1 METRKVL
8 FYFVNREKM
17 SIFAGDFQTLLKTIL
32 KTVYIM
38 SNNIY
43 LKKGLD
49 LPICG
54 TAAQNT
60 KKVITPD
67 VVAVKPTDFRGLV
80 PRLLVREGDKV
91 LAGTPVLA
99 DKMSQNILF
108 ASPVSGTVAEVVR
121 GEKRKLLEVRIK
133 ADEKQEYVDF
143 GVKKVSEMTAAQIKD
158 ALLEAGL
165 WPAITQRPYGIIANP
180 AIKPKAIFVSS
191 FSTAPLAAN
200 PEYALREDLEHIQTA
215 INALGK
221 LTDGGVHF
229 SLNSENYSGTPFH
242 KVENVIQH
250 TFTGKHPAGNVGV
263 QIHHIS
269 PIRKGE
275 TVWTVSLL
283 MLAAIGK
290 LFNTG
295 KYDVRRK
302 IAVTGPKAIN
312 PAYVE
317 GYPGIAIKDVKEFY
331 DASEDLRYVSGDVLT
346 GTNVGADGFLGFFD
360 NQITILEEGDKY
372 ELLGWAKP
380 CRPKLFSASRTYFS
394 WLTPKKRYDMDTNLH
409 GGPRAFVVNDVYS
422 KVLPMELYPVH
433 LLKACLANNIDD
445 MEKFGIYEVLE
456 EDLALCEYVCPSKIY
471 IQQIITD
478 GIALMLKEMC

>member
-1 METRKVL
+1 
-8 FYFVNREKM
+8 
-17 SIFAGDFQTLLKTIL
+17 
-32 KTVYIM
+32 M

-49 LPICG
+49 LPING
-54 TAAQNT
+54 TAAQST
-60 KKVITPD
+60 KKVIVPD

-80 PRLLVREGDKV
+80 PKLLVREGDKV

-99 DKMSQNILF
+99 EKMSQNILF

-133 ADEKQEYVDF
+133 ADANQEYVDF
-143 GVKKVSEMTAAQIKD
+143 GVKKVAELSAEQIRE
-158 ALLEAGL
+158 ALLAAGL

-180 AIKPKAIFVSS
+180 ETKPKAIFVSA

-200 PEYALREDLEHIQTA
+200 IEYALNGQLANIQTA
-215 INALGK
+215 VDALAK
-221 LTDGGVHF
+221 LAGCKVNVCVNEAGASASMF
-229 SLNSENYSGTPFH
+229 SKLQ
-242 KVENVIQH
+242 NVVLH
-250 TFTGKHPAGNVGV
+250 TVSGKHPAGNVGV

-269 PIRKGE
+269 PIHKGE
-275 TVWTVSLL
+275 IVWTVSPV

-302 IAVTGPKAIN
+302 IAVTGPKAVN

-317 GYPGIAIKDVKEFY
+317 GYPGISMKDVKEFY
-331 DASEDLRYVSGDVLT
+331 NAAENLRYVSGDVLT
-346 GTNVGADGFLGFFD
+346 GTNVGADGFTGFFD
-360 NQITILEEGDKY
+360 NQVTVLEEGNKY

-380 CRPKLFSASRTYFS
+380 FRTSLFSASRTYFS
-394 WLTPKKRYDMDTNLH
+394 WLTPKKKYDMDTNLH
-409 GGPRAFVVNDVYS
+409 GGPRAFVLNDVYS
-422 KVLPMELYPVH
+422 KVLPMDLYPVY
-433 LLKACLANNIDD
+433 LLKACLANDIDN
-445 MEKFGIYEVLE
+445 MEKFGIYEVVE

>member
-1 METRKVL
+1 
-8 FYFVNREKM
+8 
-17 SIFAGDFQTLLKTIL
+17 
-32 KTVYIM
+32 M

-43 LKKGLD
+43 LKKGLN
-49 LPICG
+49 LPISG
-54 TAAQNT
+54 AAAQTT
-60 KKVITPD
+60 KKVIVPD

-80 PRLLVREGDKV
+80 PKLLVREGDKV

-133 ADEKQEYVDF
+133 ADEKQEYVDY
-143 GVKKVSEMTAAQIKD
+143 GVKKVSEMSAEQVKS

-165 WPAITQRPYGIIANP
+165 WPALTQRPYGIIANP
-180 AIKPKAIFVSS
+180 ATQPKAIFVSA

-200 PEYALREDLEHIQTA
+200 AEYALGAEVEHIQTA
-215 INALGK
+215 INALNK
-221 LTDGGVHF
+221 LTDGGVHL

-242 KVENVIQH
+242 RLENVIQH

-295 KYDVRRK
+295 KYDVKRQ
-302 IAVTGPKAIN
+302 IAVTGPKAVN

-317 GYPGIAIKDVKEFY
+317 GYPGISMKELKDFY
-331 DASEDLRYVSGDVLT
+331 ASAENLRFVSGDVLT
-346 GTNVGADGFLGFFD
+346 GTNVGAEGFLGFAD
-360 NQITILEEGDKY
+360 NQVTILEEGNKY
-372 ELLGWAKP
+372 ELFGWAKP
-380 CRPKLFSASRTYFS
+380 FRTKLFSASHTYFS
-394 WLTPKKRYDMDTNLH
+394 WLTPNKKYDMDTNLH

-422 KVLPMELYPVH
+422 KVLPMELYPVY
-433 LLKACLANNIDD
+433 LFKACLANDIDK

-456 EDLALCEYVCPSKIY
+456 EDLALCEFVCPSKID

-478 GIALMLKEMC
+478 GISLMLKEMC

>member
-1 METRKVL
+1 
-8 FYFVNREKM
+8 
-17 SIFAGDFQTLLKTIL
+17 
-32 KTVYIM
+32 M

-43 LKKGLD
+43 LKQGLNI
-49 LPICG
+49 PISG
-54 TAAQNT
+54 VAAQNT
-60 KKVITPD
+60 KKVIVPD

-80 PRLLVREGDKV
+80 PKLLVREGDKV

-108 ASPVSGTVAEVVR
+108 TSPVSGTVTEVVR

-143 GVKKVSEMTAAQIKD
+143 GVKRVADMSAEQIKE
-158 ALLEAGL
+158 ALLAAGL
-165 WPAITQRPYGIIANP
+165 WPALVQRPYGIIANP
-180 AIKPKAIFVSS
+180 EVKPKAIFVSA
-191 FSTAPLAAN
+191 FSTAPLAAS
-200 PEYALREDLEHIQTA
+200 PEFTLQNELANIQTA
-215 INALGK
+215 IDALGK
-221 LTDGGVHF
+221 LTTDKEVHL
-229 SLNSENYSGTPFH
+229 SLNSANYSGTPFH
-242 KVENVIQH
+242 KLNNVIVH

-275 TVWTVSLL
+275 TVWTVSLH

-302 IAVTGPKAIN
+302 IAVTGPKAVN
-312 PAYVE
+312 PAYVDA
-317 GYPGIAIKDVKEFY
+317 YPGISMKDIKEFY
-331 DASEDLRYVSGDVLT
+331 ETPENLRFVSGDVLT
-346 GTNVGADGFLGFFD
+346 GTNVGAEGFLGFYD
-360 NQITILEEGDKY
+360 NQVTILEEGNKY

-380 CRPKLFSASRTYFS
+380 FRPKLFSASRTYFS
-394 WLTPKKRYDMDTNLH
+394 WLTPNKKYDMDTNLH
-409 GGPRAFVVNDVYS
+409 GGPRAFVVNDVYG
-422 KVLPMELYPVH
+422 KVLPMNLYPVY
-433 LLKACLANNIDD
+433 LLKACLAGDIDK

-456 EDLALCEYVCPSKIY
+456 EDLALCEYVCPSKID

>member
-1 METRKVL
+1 
-8 FYFVNREKM
+8 
-17 SIFAGDFQTLLKTIL
+17 
-32 KTVYIM
+32 M

-54 TAAQNT
+54 EAAQNT
-60 KKVITPD
+60 RKVIVPD

-80 PRLLVREGDKV
+80 PKLLVREGDKV

-108 ASPVSGTVAEVVR
+108 TSPVSGTVAEVVR

-133 ADEKQEYVDF
+133 AGEKQEYVDF
-143 GVKKVSEMTAAQIKD
+143 GVKKVSDMSAEQIKA

-165 WPAITQRPYGIIANP
+165 WPALVQRPYGIIANP
-180 AIKPKAIFVSS
+180 EVKPKAIFVSA
-191 FSTAPLAAN
+191 FTTAPLAAN
-200 PEYALREDLEHIQTA
+200 PEFALNGEEKNIQTA
-215 INALGK
+215 VNALGK
-221 LTDGGVHF
+221 LTDGGVHISF
-229 SLNSENYSGTPFH
+229 NSENYSGTPFH
-242 KVENVIQH
+242 RLENVIQH

-269 PIRKGE
+269 PVRKGE

-295 KYDVRRK
+295 RYDVRRK
-302 IAVTGPKAIN
+302 VAVTGPKAIK

-317 GYPGIAIKDVKEFY
+317 AYPGMAIKDIKDFY
-331 DASEDLRYVSGDVLT
+331 DASENLRYVSGDCLT
-346 GTNVGADGFLGFFD
+346 GENVGKDGFLGFFD
-360 NQITILEEGDKY
+360 NQVTILEEGDKY

-380 CRPKLFSASRTYFS
+380 VRCSQFSSSRTYFS
-394 WLTPKKRYDMDTNLH
+394 WLTPKKKYAMDTNLH

-422 KVLPMELYPVH
+422 KVLPMDLYPVH
-433 LLKACLANNIDD
+433 LLKACLANDIDK

-456 EDLALCEYVCPSKIY
+456 EDLALCEYVDPSKIY

>member
-1 METRKVL
+1 
-8 FYFVNREKM
+8 
-17 SIFAGDFQTLLKTIL
+17 
-32 KTVYIM
+32 M

-49 LPICG
+49 LPING

-60 KKVITPD
+60 KKVIVPD

-80 PRLLVREGDKV
+80 PKLLVREGDKV

-133 ADEKQEYVDF
+133 ADAEQEYVDY
-143 GVKKVSEMTAAQIKD
+143 GVKKVADMTAEQIKE
-158 ALLEAGL
+158 ALLAAGL
-165 WPAITQRPYGIIANP
+165 WPALTQRPYGIIANP
-180 AIKPKAIFVSS
+180 EVKPKAIFVSA
-191 FSTAPLAAN
+191 FSTAPLAAS
-200 PEYALREDLEHIQTA
+200 PEYALRDDFEHIQTA

-229 SLNSENYSGTPFH
+229 SLNSANYAGTPFH
-242 KVENVIQH
+242 KIENVIQH

-317 GYPGIAIKDVKEFY
+317 GYPGIAIKDIAEFY
-331 DASEDLRYVSGDVLT
+331 NASENLRFVSGDVLT

-380 CRPKLFSASRTYFS
+380 VRCKLFSASRTYFS
-394 WLTPKKRYDMDTNLH
+394 WLTPKKKYDMDTNLH
-409 GGPRAFVVNDVYS
+409 GGPRAFVLNDVYT
-422 KVLPMELYPVH
+422 KVLPMDLYPVH

-456 EDLALCEYVCPSKIY
+456 EDLALCEYVDPSKIY

>member
-1 METRKVL
+1 
-8 FYFVNREKM
+8 
-17 SIFAGDFQTLLKTIL
+17 
-32 KTVYIM
+32 M

-54 TAAQNT
+54 AAAQTT
-60 KKVITPD
+60 KKVIVPD
-67 VVAVKPTDFRGLV
+67 VVTIKPTDFRGLV
-80 PRLLVREGDKV
+80 PKLLVREGDKV

-133 ADEKQEYVDF
+133 ADAEQEYVDF
-143 GVKKVSEMTAAQIKD
+143 GVKRVADMSAEQIKE
-158 ALLEAGL
+158 ALLAAGL
-165 WPAITQRPYGIIANP
+165 WPALVQRPYGIIANP
-180 AIKPKAIFVSS
+180 EVKPKAIFVSA
-191 FSTAPLAAN
+191 FTTAPLAAN
-200 PEYALREDLEHIQTA
+200 PEFTLGSEVADIQTA
-215 INALGK
+215 INALNK
-221 LTDGGVHF
+221 LTDGGIHL
-229 SLNSENYSGTPFH
+229 SLNADNYSGTPFH
-242 KVENVIQH
+242 KLENVIPH
-250 TFTGKHPAGNVGV
+250 TFKGKHPAGNVGV

-283 MLAAIGK
+283 MLSAIGK

-295 KYDVRRK
+295 KLDLRRK
-302 IAVTGPKAIN
+302 IAVTGPKVN
-312 PAYVE
+312 EPAYVD
-317 GYPGIAIKDVKEFY
+317 GYPGISMKDIKEFY
-331 DASEDLRYVSGDVLT
+331 GNPAELRFVSGDVLT
-346 GTNVGADGFLGFFD
+346 GTNIGAEGYLGFHD

-380 CRPKLFSASRTYFS
+380 FRPKLFSTSRTYFS
-394 WLTPKKRYDMDTNLH
+394 WLTPNKKYDMDTNLH
-409 GGPRAFVVNDVYS
+409 GGPRAFVVNDVYN
-422 KVLPMELYPVH
+422 KVLPMDLYPVH
-433 LLKACLANNIDD
+433 LLKACLANDIDK
-445 MEKFGIYEVLE
+445 MEKFGIYEILE

-471 IQQIITD
+471 VQQIITD

>member
-1 METRKVL
+1 
-8 FYFVNREKM
+8 
-17 SIFAGDFQTLLKTIL
+17 
-32 KTVYIM
+32 M

-49 LPICG
+49 LPISG
-54 TAAQNT
+54 AAAQTT
-60 KKVITPD
+60 KKVIVPD

-80 PRLLVREGDKV
+80 PKLLVREGDKV

-143 GVKKVSEMTAAQIKD
+143 GVKKVNEMSAEQIKS

-165 WPAITQRPYGIIANP
+165 WPALVQRPYGIIANP
-180 AIKPKAIFVSS
+180 EAKPKAIFVSA
-191 FSTAPLAAN
+191 FTTAPLAAN
-200 PEYALREDLEHIQTA
+200 PEFALGADLEHIQTA

-221 LTDGGVHF
+221 LTDGGVHL

-242 KVENVIQH
+242 KLENVIQH

-275 TVWTVSLL
+275 TVWTVSLV

-331 DASEDLRYVSGDVLT
+331 NASENLRYVSGDVLT
-346 GTNVGADGFLGFFD
+346 GTNVGKDGFLGFFD
-360 NQITILEEGDKY
+360 NQVTILEEGDKY

-380 CRPKLFSASRTYFS
+380 FRTSLFSASRTYFS
-394 WLTPKKRYDMDTNLH
+394 WLTPNKKYDMDTNLH
-409 GGPRAFVVNDVYS
+409 GGPRAFVMNDLYS
-422 KVLPMELYPVH
+422 KVLPMDLYPVY
-433 LLKACLANNIDD
+433 LLKACLANDIDK
-445 MEKFGIYEVLE
+445 MEKFGIYEVIE

>member
-1 METRKVL
+1 
-8 FYFVNREKM
+8 
-17 SIFAGDFQTLLKTIL
+17 
-32 KTVYIM
+32 M

-49 LPICG
+49 LPING

-60 KKVITPD
+60 KKVIVPD

-80 PRLLVREGDKV
+80 PKLLVREGDKV

-108 ASPVSGTVAEVVR
+108 TSPVSGTVAEVVR

-143 GVKKVSEMTAAQIKD
+143 GVKKVSALSAEQIKE
-158 ALLEAGL
+158 AILEAGL
-165 WPAITQRPYGIIANP
+165 WPALTQRPYGIIANP
-180 AIKPKAIFVSS
+180 ETKPKAIFVSA

-200 PEYALREDLEHIQTA
+200 TEYALNDQIAHVQTA
-215 INALGK
+215 VDALAKLAGCKVHVCVNAANASATPFGK
-221 LTDGGVHF
+221 LQ
-229 SLNSENYSGTPFH
+229 
-242 KVENVIQH
+242 NVVLH
-250 TFTGKHPAGNVGV
+250 TVSGKHPAGNVGV

-269 PIRKGE
+269 PVQKGE
-275 TVWTVSLL
+275 IVWTVSPV

-317 GYPGIAIKDVKEFY
+317 GYPGISMKDVKEFY
-331 DASEDLRYVSGDVLT
+331 DASENLRYVSGDVLT
-346 GTNVGADGFLGFFD
+346 GTNVGAEGFIGFFD

-372 ELLGWAKP
+372 ELFGWAKP
-380 CRPKLFSASRTYFS
+380 FRTSLFSASRTYFS
-394 WLTPKKRYDMDTNLH
+394 WLTPNKKYDMDTNLH
-409 GGPRAFVVNDVYS
+409 GGPRAFVMNDLYS
-422 KVLPMELYPVH
+422 KVLPMDLYPVY
-433 LLKACLANNIDD
+433 LLKACLANDIDK
-445 MEKFGIYEVLE
+445 MEKFGIYEVIE

>member
-1 METRKVL
+1 
-8 FYFVNREKM
+8 
-17 SIFAGDFQTLLKTIL
+17 
-32 KTVYIM
+32 M

-49 LPICG
+49 LPING

-60 KKVITPD
+60 KKVIVPD
-67 VVAVKPTDFRGLV
+67 VVAVKPTDFRSLV
-80 PRLLVREGDKV
+80 PKLLVREGDKV

-108 ASPVSGTVAEVVR
+108 ASPVSGTVTEVVR

-133 ADEKQEYVDF
+133 ADAEQEYVDY
-143 GVKKVSEMTAAQIKD
+143 GVKKVADMTAEQIKE
-158 ALLEAGL
+158 ALLAAGL
-165 WPAITQRPYGIIANP
+165 WPALTQRPYGIIANP
-180 AIKPKAIFVSS
+180 EVKPKAIFVSA
-191 FSTAPLAAN
+191 FSTAPLAAS
-200 PEYALREDLEHIQTA
+200 PEYALRDEIEHIQTA

-229 SLNSENYSGTPFH
+229 SLNSANYSGTPFH
-242 KVENVIQH
+242 KIENVIPH

-312 PAYVE
+312 PSYVE
-317 GYPGIAIKDVKEFY
+317 GYPGIAIKDIAEY
-331 DASEDLRYVSGDVLT
+331 YNASENLRFVSGDVLT
-346 GTNVGADGFLGFFD
+346 GTNVGANGYLGFFD

-380 CRPKLFSASRTYFS
+380 VRCKLFSASRTYFS
-394 WLTPKKRYDMDTNLH
+394 WLTPNKKYDMDTNLH
-409 GGPRAFVVNDVYS
+409 GGPRAFVVNDVYG
-422 KVLPMELYPVH
+422 KVLPMNLFPVH
-433 LLKACLANNIDD
+433 LLKACLANDIDG

-456 EDLALCEYVCPSKIY
+456 EDLALCEYVDPSKIY

>member
-1 METRKVL
+1 
-8 FYFVNREKM
+8 
-17 SIFAGDFQTLLKTIL
+17 
-32 KTVYIM
+32 M

-49 LPICG
+49 LPISG
-54 TAAQNT
+54 VAAQTT
-60 KKVITPD
+60 KKVIVPD

-80 PRLLVREGDKV
+80 PKLLVREGDKV

-99 DKMSQNILF
+99 DKMSQNVLF

-133 ADEKQEYVDF
+133 ADEKQEYVDY
-143 GVKKVSEMTAAQIKD
+143 GVRKVADMTAGQIKE
-158 ALLEAGL
+158 ALLAAGL
-165 WPAITQRPYGIIANP
+165 WPAIQQRPYGIIANP
-180 AIKPKAIFVSS
+180 EAKPKAIFVSA

-200 PEYALREDLEHIQTA
+200 TEYALREDYEHIQTA
-215 INALGK
+215 VNALGK
-221 LTDGGVHF
+221 LTDGGVHMSF
-229 SLNSENYSGTPFH
+229 NSENYSGTPFH
-242 KVENVIQH
+242 RLENVIQH

-269 PIRKGE
+269 PIQKGE

-302 IAVTGPKAIN
+302 IAVTGPKAEK

-317 GYPGIAIKDVKEFY
+317 GYPGIAIKDLKDFY
-331 DASEDLRYVSGDVLT
+331 ASAENLRFVSGDVLT
-346 GTNVGADGFLGFFD
+346 GTNVGAEGFLGFFD
-360 NQITILEEGDKY
+360 NQVTILEEGDKY

-380 CRPKLFSASRTYFS
+380 FRTNLFSTSRTYFS
-394 WLTPKKRYDMDTNLH
+394 WLTPKKKYDMDTNLH

-422 KVLPMELYPVH
+422 KVLPMDLYPVY
-433 LLKACLANNIDD
+433 LLKACLANDIDK

>member
-1 METRKVL
+1 
-8 FYFVNREKM
+8 
-17 SIFAGDFQTLLKTIL
+17 
-32 KTVYIM
+32 M

-49 LPICG
+49 LPING
-54 TAAQNT
+54 TATQNT
-60 KKVITPD
+60 KKVIVPD
-67 VVAVKPTDFRGLV
+67 VVSVKPTDFRSLV
-80 PRLLVREGDKV
+80 PKLLVREGDKV

-133 ADEKQEYVDF
+133 ADAEQEYVDY
-143 GVKKVSEMTAAQIKD
+143 GVKKVADMTAEQIKE
-158 ALLEAGL
+158 ALLAAGL
-165 WPAITQRPYGIIANP
+165 WPALTQRPYGIIANP
-180 AIKPKAIFVSS
+180 EVKPKAIFVSA
-191 FSTAPLAAN
+191 FSTAPLAAS
-200 PEYALREDLEHIQTA
+200 PEYALRDDFEHIQTA

-229 SLNSENYSGTPFH
+229 SLNSANYAGTPFH
-242 KVENVIQH
+242 KIENVIQH

-317 GYPGIAIKDVKEFY
+317 GYPGIAIKDIAEFY
-331 DASEDLRYVSGDVLT
+331 NASENLRFVSGDVLT

-380 CRPKLFSASRTYFS
+380 VRCKLFSASRTYFS
-394 WLTPKKRYDMDTNLH
+394 WLTPKKKYDMDTNLH
-409 GGPRAFVVNDVYS
+409 GGPRAFVLNDVYT
-422 KVLPMELYPVH
+422 KVLPMDLYPVH

-456 EDLALCEYVCPSKIY
+456 EDLALCEYVDPSKIY

>member
-1 METRKVL
+1 
-8 FYFVNREKM
+8 
-17 SIFAGDFQTLLKTIL
+17 
-32 KTVYIM
+32 M

-43 LKKGLD
+43 LKKGLN
-49 LPICG
+49 LPING

-60 KKVITPD
+60 SKVIVPD

-80 PRLLVREGDKV
+80 PKLLVKEGDKV
-91 LAGTPVLA
+91 LAGSPVLA

-108 ASPVSGTVAEVVR
+108 TSPVSGTVAEVVR

-133 ADEKQEYVDF
+133 ADAEQEYVDF
-143 GVKKVSEMTAAQIKD
+143 GVKNVAEMTAEQIKE
-158 ALLEAGL
+158 AILKAGL
-165 WPAITQRPYGIIANP
+165 WPALTQRPYGIIANP
-180 AIKPKAIFVSS
+180 EAKPKAIFVSA
-191 FSTAPLAAN
+191 FTTAPLAAN
-200 PEYALREDLEHIQTA
+200 PEFALGADVEYIQTA
-215 INALGK
+215 VNALSK

-250 TFTGKHPAGNVGV
+250 TFSGKHPAGNVGV

-275 TVWTVSLL
+275 TVWTVSLV

-290 LFNTG
+290 LFSTG

-302 IAVTGPKAIN
+302 IAVTGPKAIS

-317 GYPGIAIKDVKEFY
+317 GYPGIAIKDVAEFY
-331 DASEDLRYVSGDVLT
+331 NAAENLRFVSGDVLT
-346 GTNVGADGFLGFFD
+346 GTNVGANGYLGFFD

-380 CRPKLFSASRTYFS
+380 VRCSQYSSSRTYFS
-394 WLTPKKRYDMDTNLH
+394 WLTPKKKYAMDTNLH
-409 GGPRAFVVNDVYS
+409 GGPRAFVVNDVYG
-422 KVLPMELYPVH
+422 KVLPMDLFPVH
-433 LLKACLANNIDD
+433 LLKACLAKDIDG

-456 EDLALCEYVCPSKIY
+456 EDFALCEYVDPSKIY

>member
-1 METRKVL
+1 
-8 FYFVNREKM
+8 
-17 SIFAGDFQTLLKTIL
+17 
-32 KTVYIM
+32 M

-49 LPICG
+49 LPISG
-54 TAAQNT
+54 AAAQNT
-60 KKVITPD
+60 KKVLVPD

-80 PRLLVREGDKV
+80 PKLLVREGDKV

-143 GVKKVSEMTAAQIKD
+143 GAKKVSSLSAEQIKES
-158 ALLEAGL
+158 LLAAGL
-165 WPAITQRPYGIIANP
+165 WPALTQRPYGIIANP
-180 AIKPKAIFVSS
+180 ETKPKAIFVSA
-191 FSTAPLAAN
+191 FSTAPLAADT
-200 PEYALREDLEHIQTA
+200 EYALNEQIAHVQTA
-215 INALGK
+215 VDALGK
-221 LTDGGVHF
+221 LAGCKVHVCVNAVNA
-229 SLNSENYSGTPFH
+229 SATPFG
-242 KVENVIQH
+242 KLQNVVLH
-250 TFTGKHPAGNVGV
+250 SVSGKHPAGNVGV

-269 PIRKGE
+269 PVQKGE
-275 TVWTVSLL
+275 IVWTVSPV

-317 GYPGIAIKDVKEFY
+317 GYPGISMKDVKEFY
-331 DASEDLRYVSGDVLT
+331 NASENLRYISGDVLT
-346 GTNVGADGFLGFFD
+346 GTNVGAEGFTGFFD

-380 CRPKLFSASRTYFS
+380 CRSKLFSASRTYFS
-394 WLTPKKRYDMDTNLH
+394 WLTPNKKYDMDTNLH
-409 GGPRAFVVNDVYS
+409 GGPRAFVVNDVYG
-422 KVLPMELYPVH
+422 KVLPMDLYPVY
-433 LLKACLANNIDD
+433 LLKACLANDIDK

>member
-1 METRKVL
+1 
-8 FYFVNREKM
+8 
-17 SIFAGDFQTLLKTIL
+17 
-32 KTVYIM
+32 M

-49 LPICG
+49 LPISG
-54 TAAQNT
+54 VAAQTT
-60 KKVITPD
+60 KKVIVPD

-80 PRLLVREGDKV
+80 PKLLVREGDKV

-99 DKMSQNILF
+99 DKMSQNVLF

-133 ADEKQEYVDF
+133 ADEKQEYVDY
-143 GVKKVSEMTAAQIKD
+143 GVRKVADMTAGQIKE
-158 ALLEAGL
+158 AILAAGL
-165 WPAITQRPYGIIANP
+165 WPAIQQRPYGIIANP
-180 AIKPKAIFVSS
+180 EAKPKAIFVSA

-200 PEYALREDLEHIQTA
+200 TEYALREDYEHIQTA
-215 INALGK
+215 VNALGK
-221 LTDGGVHF
+221 LTDGGVHMSF
-229 SLNSENYSGTPFH
+229 NSENYSGTPFH
-242 KVENVIQH
+242 RLENVIQH

-269 PIRKGE
+269 PIQKGE

-302 IAVTGPKAIN
+302 IAVTGPKAEN

-317 GYPGIAIKDVKEFY
+317 GYPGIAIKDLKDFY
-331 DASEDLRYVSGDVLT
+331 SSAENLRFVSGDVLT
-346 GTNVGADGFLGFFD
+346 GTNVGAEGYLGFFD
-360 NQITILEEGDKY
+360 NQVTILEEGNKY

-380 CRPKLFSASRTYFS
+380 VRCSQFSTSRTYFS
-394 WLTPKKRYDMDTNLH
+394 WLTPNKKYDMDTNLH
-409 GGPRAFVVNDVYS
+409 GGPRAFVVNDVYG
-422 KVLPMELYPVH
+422 KVLPMDLYPVY
-433 LLKACLANNIDD
+433 LLKACLANDIDK